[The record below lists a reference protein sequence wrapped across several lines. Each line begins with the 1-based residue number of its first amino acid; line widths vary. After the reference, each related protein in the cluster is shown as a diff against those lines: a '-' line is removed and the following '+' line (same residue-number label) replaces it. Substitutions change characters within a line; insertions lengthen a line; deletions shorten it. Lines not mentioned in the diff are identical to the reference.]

1 MQAHPALVLN
11 ADFRPLSYF
20 PLSLLSW
27 QDAITAVFKDHVS
40 VVAEYDKWVSS
51 PSTKMRLP
59 SVVALRDYVPLPKR
73 VAFTRFNVFLRDR
86 FRCQYCGETFSAKD
100 LTFEHVSPR
109 SKGGETSWT
118 NIVAACDPCNVKKD
132 NRTSMKPIRAAG
144 GLAALLPWLAF
155 LLQSEQQGDHLNGL
169 SQAHV
174 ISQAGAEAEVCQ
186 EMQPAQ
192 TAVLI
197 RSQLGA

>member
-51 PSTKMRLP
+51 PLTKIRLP
-59 SVVALRDYVPLPKR
+59 SVVALRDYIPMPKR

-100 LTFEHVSPR
+100 LTFEHVIPR

-118 NIVAACDPCNVKKD
+118 NIVAACDLCNVKKD
-132 NRTSMKPIRAAG
+132 NRTSMKPIRAPFVPTAG
-144 GLAALLPWLAF
+144 ELMAAKRAFPPGYLHETWLDF
-155 LLQSEQQGDHLNGL
+155 LYWD
-169 SQAHV
+169 
-174 ISQAGAEAEVCQ
+174 AELE
-186 EMQPAQ
+186 
-192 TAVLI
+192 
-197 RSQLGA
+197 R